1 LATAQSGLATET
13 CVPTT
18 SIAWRRRILPKIKED
33 STHKKCDY
41 LFAFVNT
48 HDLSMSSE
56 RRISPMAVANNAQ
69 GIGAVDRNFNLKI
82 KAALKPRKTPRQQR
96 SSRVVDR
103 ILDAALVLTR
113 EQGATAPTT
122 LAIAQRAGLSVGS
135 VYQYYPNKEA
145 ILLDLARRWLSA
157 FPPVIATRAS
167 ADAPDNRDAL
177 RRDLREFIDE
187 IAALYLDN
195 RNLVPV
201 LEVMMLNPDLKPV
214 VAEYDEKIA
223 GLYAAWLKQ
232 LNPALDAA
240 RAARI
245 GFLFMEVG
253 HTSLIMAVR
262 GDRTTFDAVV
272 NDLETMW
279 LALLTSHL
287 EPA

>member
-1 LATAQSGLATET
+1 
-13 CVPTT
+13 
-18 SIAWRRRILPKIKED
+18 
-33 STHKKCDY
+33 
-41 LFAFVNT
+41 
-48 HDLSMSSE
+48 MSSE

-122 LAIAQRAGLSVGS
+122 LSIAQRAGLSVGS

-157 FPPVIATRAS
+157 FPLVIATRAS

-223 GLYAAWLKQ
+223 ALYAAWLKQ